1 MSKSVIFI
9 EEDGTICGLASPITR
24 LLQLGDRR
32 RVSHV
37 EPVNRT
43 LRWLFHAIRKR
54 VSDSSRIADFTR
66 RWPCRWQARVFNGP
80 VLGPFRCR
88 QAAIDAEI
96 AYINSQL
103 EGLIDEC

>member
-1 MSKSVIFI
+1 MSNPAVIFI
-9 EEDGTICGLASPITR
+9 EEDGTVRGLASPVTR
-24 LLQLGDRR
+24 LLGLSDRR

-54 VSDSSRIADFTR
+54 VSDSSRLANFTR
-66 RWPCRWQARVFNGP
+66 RWPCRWQARVFGGP

-88 QAAIDAEI
+88 QSAINAEI

-103 EGLIDEC
+103 EGLQDE